1 MVKEILLKMNQ
12 RNTLISGTALAA
24 LAVAIGAF
32 GAHGLKDRLLSTGK
46 TEIFEL
52 AVRYQMYHAFAMI
65 FTGILM
71 GTFISNRFRYSAWS
85 FLLGIVFFSG
95 SLYTLSLTG
104 IGTLGAIT
112 PIGGVLFILGWVFQ
126 LLGILKK

>member
-1 MVKEILLKMNQ
+1 MNQ